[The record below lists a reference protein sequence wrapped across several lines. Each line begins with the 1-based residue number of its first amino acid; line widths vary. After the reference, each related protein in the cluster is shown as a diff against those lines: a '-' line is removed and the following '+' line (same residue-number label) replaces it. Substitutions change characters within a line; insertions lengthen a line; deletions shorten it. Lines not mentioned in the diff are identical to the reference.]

1 MATSP
6 ASPPLPRRGGAG
18 SEAQAASLRLSASGA
33 ATAIRVHAPRLS
45 ASAAAIRVYA
55 PRLSASAAAIRL
67 QASGCNIRA
76 RDFGVQLGIA
86 RCLHEDKDI

>member
-33 ATAIRVHAPRLS
+33 APPRLGFTRQGFQ
-45 ASAAAIRVYA
+45 RVP
-55 PRLSASAAAIRL
+55 PRLGFTRQGFQPVGFKPVAVIFVPEILEFSWEL
-67 QASGCNIRA
+67 
-76 RDFGVQLGIA
+76 RDACMKIKTY
-86 RCLHEDKDI
+86 RR

>member
-18 SEAQAASLRLSASGA
+18 SEGQSFQPLP
-33 ATAIRVHAPRLS
+33 PRLGFT
-45 ASAAAIRVYA
+45 RQGFQPVP
-55 PRLSASAAAIRL
+55 PRLGFTRQGFQPVPPRL
-67 QASGCNIRA
+67 GFKPVAVIFVPEILESL
-76 RDFGVQLGIA
+76 LGIA